1 MTPRGRTALGRKPAA
16 TAAPPS
22 VEPDRLACL
31 RALEQKILWLSTWMI
46 HHANHVRPNRDG
58 LKVGGHQASS
68 ASALDIMTALYLDV
82 LRPEDRIAVKP
93 HASPV
98 FHAIQYL
105 LGKQSRDNLERF
117 RALGGAQAYPS
128 RTKDTDEVDFSTG
141 SVGLG
146 VALSLCAALVQDY
159 VLRHRL
165 APAGVRPGRMIAIVG
180 DAEFDEGNV
189 FEAMLEGW
197 KHDVRNVWWIVDYN
211 RQSLDSVVTDRLFNR
226 IEDVARTTGFVVT
239 VLKYGKR
246 LQEVYRRPGGDAI
259 RRWIDDC
266 PNSVYSAL
274 TFKGGRA
281 WREALGRDLHEPG
294 ARAIVDALDDAEL
307 HELMTNLAGHDLESL
322 LEAFHAVRDDRPRL
336 FLAYTI
342 KGYRLPLAGH
352 KDNHAGML
360 SAAQLAA
367 FQRAMGVPEGREW
380 DRFVGLDVAED
391 RLRAFLA
398 AVPLAGGARRVHD
411 APAVPVP
418 ERLEAPGD
426 AVMSTQSGFG
436 RILSDIGSG
445 DTALAA
451 RVVTISPDVTVST
464 NLSGWVNRRGI
475 FHRSEFRD
483 IFRELNVASPQKWA
497 MSPDGQHFEL
507 GIAEHNLF
515 IMLAA
520 LGLAAPL
527 FGVRLLPIGTLYD
540 PFVLRGL
547 DAFAYACYQD
557 ARFIVVGTP
566 SGISLAPEGG
576 AHQSIMTPLVGMAMD
591 RVVAFEPAFV
601 DELAEIMA
609 WSLRHLQAEHGAS
622 VYLRLSTRP
631 LAQPRRVMTAAL
643 RDGVLAGAYW
653 IREPAAGTDLAI
665 VYAGA
670 VAAEALAAHAAIA
683 DDVPGAGV
691 LAVTSPDRLYAEWRA
706 SVSATA
712 AGAALAAPRPDADGA
727 APVATAPGPRP
738 DADGRGR
745 AAGRRPDDRSAP
757 RSHVERL
764 LAPLAPDAALVTVLD
779 GHPAALSWLG
789 SVRGQPTYPLGV
801 ERFGQSG
808 DVPDLYRV
816 HGIDEDAIIGAV
828 ARACVDRVR
837 RV

>member
-1 MTPRGRTALGRKPAA
+1 MTPRGRAAVRGKPATSTGTPA
-16 TAAPPS
+16 IDP
-22 VEPDRLACL
+22 ERLACL
-31 RALEQKILWLSTWMI
+31 RALEQKILWLSTWMV

-58 LKVGGHQASS
+58 IKVGGHQASS

-82 LRPEDRIAVKP
+82 LRPQDRVAVKP

-105 LGKQSRDNLERF
+105 LGRQSRENLERF

-128 RTKDTDEVDFSTG
+128 RTKDRDDVDFSTG

-159 VLRHRL
+159 VRL
-165 APAGVRPGRMIAIVG
+165 HGLLPAGVAPGRMIAIVG

-211 RQSLDSVVTDRLFNR
+211 RQSLDSVVTDRLYDR
-226 IEDVARTTGFVVT
+226 IEDVARTTGFEVT
-239 VLKYGKR
+239 VLKYGTR
-246 LQEVYRRPGGDAI
+246 LQQIYRQPGGPSI

-274 TFKGGRA
+274 TFKGGAA
-281 WREALGRDLHEPG
+281 WRETLTRELTDPR
-294 ARAIVDALDDAEL
+294 ARAVVDGLDDTEL

-322 LEAFHAVRDDRPRL
+322 LEAFHGVRDDRPRL

-360 SAAQLAA
+360 SPAQLAA
-367 FQRAMGVPEGREW
+367 FQATMRVPTGREW
-380 DRFVGLDVAED
+380 EPFVGLDVPEEE
-391 RLRAFLA
+391 LRAFLA
-398 AVPLAGGARRVHD
+398 DVPVARAGPRVHD
-411 APAVPVP
+411 AVAVAVP
-418 ERLEAPGD
+418 ERLAPPD
-426 AVMSTQSGFG
+426 DPVISTQHGFG

-445 DTALAA
+445 DTELAA
-451 RVVTISPDVTVST
+451 RLVTSSPDVTVST

-475 FHRSEFRD
+475 FHRSEYRD

-497 MSPDGQHFEL
+497 MSPEGQHFEL

-515 IMLAA
+515 ILLAG

-547 DAFAYACYQD
+547 DAFNYACYQD
-557 ARFIVVGTP
+557 ARFMLVGTP

-576 AHQSIMTPLVGMAMD
+576 AHQSSMTPLVGMAMD

-601 DELAEIMA
+601 DELAAMMA
-609 WSLRHLQAEHGAS
+609 WGFRHMQAEHGSS

-631 LAQPRRVMTAAL
+631 LAQPRRAMTREL
-643 RDGVLAGAYW
+643 RDAVLAGGYW
-653 IREPAAGTDLAI
+653 MREPEPGADLAI
-665 VYAGA
+665 VYQGP
-670 VAAEALAAHAAIA
+670 VAQEAMAAHDAIA
-683 DDVPGAGV
+683 DDVPGAGL
-691 LAVTSPDRLYAEWRA
+691 LAVTSPDRLYANWG
-706 SVSATA
+706 ATA
-712 AGAALAAPRPDADGA
+712 SGDAGAPAWH
-727 APVATAPGPRP
+727 ATG
-738 DADGRGR
+738 DGRDRR
-745 AAGRRPDDRSAP
+745 AA
-757 RSHVERL
+757 SHVERL
-764 LAPLAPDAALVTVLD
+764 LAPLAPHAALVTVLD
-779 GHPAALSWLG
+779 GHPATLAWLG
-789 SVRGQPTYPLGV
+789 SVRGQRTYPLGV

-808 DVPDLYRV
+808 DVPDLYRAY
-816 HGIDEDAIIGAV
+816 GIDEDAIIEAV
-828 ARACVDRVR
+828 ARACVDRATG
-837 RV
+837 

>member
-1 MTPRGRTALGRKPAA
+1 MATPTGTAIPDASRAVER
-16 TAAPPS
+16 APGID
-22 VEPDRLACL
+22 PDRLACL
-31 RALEQKILWLSTWMI
+31 RALARKLLWLSTWTI
-46 HHANHVRPNRDG
+46 HHANHVRPGRDG

-68 ASALDIMTALYLDV
+68 ASSIDIMTALYFDV
-82 LRPEDRIAVKP
+82 LRPQDRVAVKP

-105 LGKQSRDNLERF
+105 LGKQSREQLERF

-128 RTKDTDEVDFSTG
+128 RTKDRDEVDFSTG

-159 VLRHRL
+159 VRL
-165 APAGVRPGRMIAIVG
+165 HGLMPPGVTPGRMVAIVG

-197 KHDVRNVWWIVDYN
+197 KHDVRDVWWIVDYN
-211 RQSLDSVVTDRLFNR
+211 RQSLDSVVTDRLFSR
-226 IEDVARTTGFVVT
+226 IEDIARTTGFEVV

-246 LQEVYRRPGGDAI
+246 LEAAYRRPGGAAL
-259 RRWIDDC
+259 RKWIDDC

-281 WREALGRDLHEPG
+281 WRETLARELGDPR
-294 ARAIVDALDDAEL
+294 ARAIVDELDDDAL
-307 HELMTNLAGHDLESL
+307 HALMTNLAGHDLESL
-322 LEAFHAVRDDRPRL
+322 LEAFHGVRDDRPRC

-360 SAAQLAA
+360 SPAQMTA
-367 FQRAMGVPEGREW
+367 FQQAMGVPEGREW
-380 DRFVGLDVAED
+380 DPFVGVDVPEE

-398 AVPLAGGARRVHD
+398 TVPFAQARSRVHD
-411 APAVPVP
+411 APPVTIPDRLMVPADR
-418 ERLEAPGD
+418 EL
-426 AVMSTQSGFG
+426 STQSGFG
-436 RILSDIGSG
+436 RILSDIGSS

-451 RVVTISPDVTVST
+451 RVVTSSPDVTVST

-475 FHRSEFRD
+475 FHRSESRD
-483 IFRELNVASPQKWA
+483 VFQALEVLSPQKWG
-497 MSPDGQHFEL
+497 MSPAGQHFEL

-547 DAFAYACYQD
+547 DAFGYACYQD
-557 ARFIVVGTP
+557 ARFMVVGTP
-566 SGISLAPEGG
+566 AGVSLAPEGG
-576 AHQSIMTPLVGMAMD
+576 AHQSVITPLVGLGMD
-591 RVVAFEPAFV
+591 RLVAFEPAFV
-601 DELAEIMA
+601 DELAEIMV
-609 WSLRHLQAEHGAS
+609 WGMRHMQAPDGGS

-631 LAQPRRVMTAAL
+631 LPQPRRTMTPAL
-643 RDGVLAGAYW
+643 RDAVVAGGYW
-653 IREPAAGTDLAI
+653 VHPPAPGAELAI
-665 VYAGA
+665 VYTGP
-670 VAAEALAAHAAIA
+670 VAPEAMAAHATIA
-683 DDVPGAGV
+683 DEVPGTGL
-691 LAVTSPDRLYAEWRA
+691 LAVTSPDRLHAGWRA
-706 SVSATA
+706 ALTHGA
-712 AGAALAAPRPDADGA
+712 DARGAGGRSPIDA
-727 APVATAPGPRP
+727 
-738 DADGRGR
+738 
-745 AAGRRPDDRSAP
+745 
-757 RSHVERL
+757 L

-779 GHPAALSWLG
+779 GHPATLSWLG
-789 SVRGQPTYPLGV
+789 AVRGQRVYPLGV

-808 DVPDLYRV
+808 DVPDVYRV
-816 HGIDEDAIIGAV
+816 HRIDEDAIIDAV
-828 ARACVDRVR
+828 ARACLDRVR
-837 RV
+837 